1 MVKTDGL
8 GNDHPWEAYVCLD
21 SVESRVD
28 PRQRCDILSVT
39 TSIWPFFYAS
49 YKNKCFVFLTF
60 LLRKKFT

>member
-39 TSIWPFFYAS
+39 TLPS
-49 YKNKCFVFLTF
+49 
-60 LLRKKFT
+60 